1 MAGGEDV
8 RERFP
13 SLAPSW
19 SCSRLLQGGR
29 PGESVLSDTTR
40 IRDED
45 PAKSAG
51 ISPRTA
57 SRLAW
62 SLWAACVVLIAF
74 ALLLDFLTY
83 DATDITMTD
92 DRIQG
97 IAAPIGILSLVY
109 PTMGALIVSRLPR
122 NPIGWLFCGVGL
134 LYAIRRFAQ
143 AYAEY
148 TRYGNIAFP
157 LGDYAGWLASLLEF
171 TWQALAVVF
180 LLLLFPDGRLLSRR
194 WRIVAGIAICGAALS
209 ALYDA
214 FAPYHQ
220 GPFTPPYGNPFGVV
234 GVVGGLFTTYE
245 LFAASQ
251 SLGMALLLASSLAAL
266 FSLIL
271 RLRRTRGDER
281 QQLMWFLYAAVPA
294 VAGLPAVTLDGIV
307 SRFTTDVLFT
317 TVRVPWPWLSFFMDV
332 RYASLIALLV
342 LPLFTYIA
350 ILRHGLYDI
359 DRLVNRTLV
368 YGVLTACIAG
378 IYVLAV
384 GGIGT
389 VFEARG
395 NFGISLLAAV
405 LVAVLFQPLRG
416 RLQRGVDR
424 LMYGERDDPHAVTSR
439 LGRRL
444 EAAIE
449 PEAVLP
455 TVTETIAQAL
465 KLPYVAILLKEGEG
479 YQSAAA
485 YGSPTEESESLP
497 LVYQREEIGR
507 LLIAPRAPG
516 EEFSTTDRE
525 LLEDLARQA
534 EVAVHA
540 VRLTTD
546 LQRSRERLVA
556 TREEERRRLR
566 RDLHDGVG
574 PTLASLALRLDA
586 ARKLVR
592 RKPGD
597 AEELLSRLKDQTQD
611 TVGDVRRLVYGLR
624 PPALDDLG
632 LLAAVRQQAA
642 GHGFV
647 VNDGSPKDEAIERGR
662 AVFAL
667 EASGELLPLPAAV
680 EVAAYRIIQEAMTNV
695 ARHAHAR
702 TCRVRLSVDQTRS
715 VLELETTDDGVG
727 MPEDRRAGVGLSSMR
742 ERADE
747 LGGTLVVEPVPEGG
761 TRVLARLPVPVMEDP
776 AGERSQWNAPSA
788 S

>member
-1 MAGGEDV
+1 LSETPHT
-8 RERFP
+8 RE
-13 SLAPSW
+13 
-19 SCSRLLQGGR
+19 
-29 PGESVLSDTTR
+29 
-40 IRDED
+40 ID
-45 PAKSAG
+45 PAGKAG
-51 ISPRTA
+51 LGNHAP

-122 NPIGWLFCGVGL
+122 NPIGWIFCGVGL

-157 LGDYAGWLASLLEF
+157 LGDYAGWLASSLEY

-180 LLLLFPDGRLLSRR
+180 LMLLFPDGRLLSRR

-214 FAPYHQ
+214 FAPYYQ

-251 SLGMALLLASSLAAL
+251 SLGIALLLASSLAAL

-271 RLRRTRGDER
+271 RLRRARGDER

-294 VAGLPAVTLDGIV
+294 VAGLPAVMLGSIV
-307 SRFTTDVLFT
+307 FRFTTDLLLNST
-317 TVRVPWPWLSFFMDV
+317 YALAPWGSFFANV
-332 RYASLIALLV
+332 YYASLIALLV

-359 DRLVNRTLV
+359 DRLVNRTLL

-378 IYVLAV
+378 IYALMV

-395 NFGISLLAAV
+395 NLGISLLAAV
-405 LVAVLFQPLRG
+405 LVAVLFQPLRS
-416 RLQRGVDR
+416 RLQRGVNR

-449 PEAVLP
+449 PGAVLP

-465 KLPYVAILLKEGEG
+465 KLPYAAILLKENEG
-479 YQSAAA
+479 FRTAAA
-485 YGSPTEESESLP
+485 YGSPAGESDAWP

-507 LLIAPRAPG
+507 LVIAPRAPG
-516 EEFSTTDRE
+516 EEFSAADRR

-546 LQRSRERLVA
+546 LQRSREQLVA
-556 TREEERRRLR
+556 SREEERRRLR
-566 RDLHDGVG
+566 RDLHDGLG

-632 LLAAVRQQAA
+632 LLAAVRQQAES
-642 GHGFV
+642 HGFV
-647 VNDGSPKDEAIERGR
+647 AHDGSLTDEAIEKGTL
-662 AVFAL
+662 VFAL
-667 EASGELLPLPAAV
+667 EASGDLFPLPAAV

-702 TCRVRLSVDQTRS
+702 TCRVRLSVDPAGG
-715 VLELETTDDGVG
+715 VLALEVTDDGVG
-727 MPEDRRAGVGLSSMR
+727 MAEGRRAGVGLSSMR
-742 ERADE
+742 ERAEE
-747 LGGTLVVEPVPEGG
+747 LGGTLVVEPGSEGG

-776 AGERSQWNAPSA
+776 EGERSQWNAPSA

>member
-1 MAGGEDV
+1 MSETPHT
-8 RERFP
+8 RE
-13 SLAPSW
+13 
-19 SCSRLLQGGR
+19 
-29 PGESVLSDTTR
+29 
-40 IRDED
+40 ID
-45 PAKSAG
+45 PAGKAG
-51 ISPRTA
+51 LGNHAPT
-57 SRLAW
+57 RLAW

-122 NPIGWLFCGVGL
+122 NPIGWIFCGVGL

-157 LGDYAGWLASLLEF
+157 LGDYAGWLASSLEY

-180 LLLLFPDGRLLSRR
+180 LMLLFPDGRLLSRR

-214 FAPYHQ
+214 FAPYYQ

-251 SLGMALLLASSLAAL
+251 SLGIALLLASSLAAL
-266 FSLIL
+266 ISLIL
-271 RLRRTRGDER
+271 RLRRARGDER

-294 VAGLPAVTLDGIV
+294 VAVLPAVMLESIV
-307 SRFTTDVLFT
+307 FRFTTDLLLNT
-317 TVRVPWPWLSFFMDV
+317 TYVPSPWVSFFENV
-332 RYASLIALLV
+332 YYASLIALLV

-378 IYVLAV
+378 IYALMV

-395 NFGISLLAAV
+395 NLGISLLAAV
-405 LVAVLFQPLRG
+405 LVAVMFQPLRS
-416 RLQRGVDR
+416 RLQRGVNR
-424 LMYGERDDPHAVTSR
+424 LMYGERDEPYAVTSR

-449 PEAVLP
+449 PGAVLP

-465 KLPYVAILLKEGEG
+465 KLPYAAILLKENEG
-479 YQSAAA
+479 FRTAAA
-485 YGSPTEESESLP
+485 YGSPTGESDAWP

-507 LLIAPRAPG
+507 LVISPRAPG
-516 EEFSTTDRE
+516 EELSTADRR

-540 VRLTTD
+540 MRLTTD
-546 LQRSRERLVA
+546 LQRSREQLVA
-556 TREEERRRLR
+556 GREEERRRLR
-566 RDLHDGVG
+566 RDLHDGLG

-586 ARKLVR
+586 ARRLVR
-592 RKPGD
+592 RKPED
-597 AEELLSRLKDQTQD
+597 AEALLSRLKDQTQD
-611 TVGDVRRLVYGLR
+611 TVGEVRRLVYALR

-632 LLAAVRQQAA
+632 LLAAVGQQAA

-647 VNDGSPKDEAIERGR
+647 AHDGSPTDEAIEKGR
-662 AVFAL
+662 VVFAL
-667 EASGELLPLPAAV
+667 EASEDLLPLPAAV

-695 ARHAHAR
+695 ARHARAR
-702 TCRVRLSVDQTRS
+702 TCRVRLSFDQIGS
-715 VLELETTDDGVG
+715 ILELETTDDGVG

-742 ERADE
+742 ERVEE
-747 LGGTLVVEPVPEGG
+747 LGGALVVEPGSEGG

-776 AGERSQWNAPSA
+776 EGERSQWNAPSA

>member
-1 MAGGEDV
+1 LSETPHT
-8 RERFP
+8 RE
-13 SLAPSW
+13 
-19 SCSRLLQGGR
+19 
-29 PGESVLSDTTR
+29 
-40 IRDED
+40 ID
-45 PAKSAG
+45 PAGKAG
-51 ISPRTA
+51 LGNHAPT
-57 SRLAW
+57 RLAW
-62 SLWAACVVLIAF
+62 SLWAVCVVLIAL
-74 ALLLDFLTY
+74 ALLLDFITY

-134 LYAIRRFAQ
+134 LYAIRRFTW

-157 LGDYAGWLASLLEF
+157 LGDYAGWLSSSLEY
-171 TWQALAVVF
+171 TGQALAVVF
-180 LLLLFPDGRLLSRR
+180 LMLLFPDGRLLSRR
-194 WRIVAGIAICGAALS
+194 WRVVVVIAICGAALS

-214 FAPYHQ
+214 FAPYY
-220 GPFTPPYGNPFGVV
+220 GNPLTPPYGNPFGVV
-234 GVVGGLFTTYE
+234 GVIGGLFTTYE
-245 LFAASQ
+245 LFAVSE

-271 RLRRTRGDER
+271 RLRRARGDER

-294 VAGLPAVTLDGIV
+294 VAGLSAVTLERIV
-307 SRFTTDVLFT
+307 FRFTTDLLFNT
-317 TVRVPWPWLSFFMDV
+317 IRVPSPWLSFSMDV
-332 RYASLIALLV
+332 YYASLIALLV

-368 YGVLTACIAG
+368 YGALTASIAG
-378 IYVLAV
+378 IYVLMV

-395 NFGISLLAAV
+395 NLEISLLAAV

-416 RLQRGVDR
+416 RLQRGVNR
-424 LMYGERDDPHAVTSR
+424 LMYGERDDPYAVTSR

-444 EAAIE
+444 EATIE

-465 KLPYVAILLKEGEG
+465 KLPYAAILLKEGEG
-479 YQSAAA
+479 YRSAAA

-507 LLIAPRAPG
+507 LVIAPRAPG
-516 EEFSTTDRE
+516 EEFSAADRR

-546 LQRSRERLVA
+546 LQRSREQLVA
-556 TREEERRRLR
+556 SREEERRRLR
-566 RDLHDGVG
+566 RDLHDGLG

-632 LLAAVRQQAA
+632 LLAAVRQQAE

-647 VNDGSPKDEAIERGR
+647 AHDALPTDEVIEKGR
-662 AVFAL
+662 VVFAL
-667 EASGELLPLPAAV
+667 DASEDLFPLPAAV

-695 ARHAHAR
+695 ARHARAR
-702 TCRVRLSVDQTRS
+702 TCRVRFSVDRAGG
-715 VLELETTDDGVG
+715 VLELEVTDDGVG

-742 ERADE
+742 ERAEE
-747 LGGTLVVEPVPEGG
+747 LGGTLVVEPGPEGG

-776 AGERSQWNAPSA
+776 EGERSQWSAPSA

>member
-1 MAGGEDV
+1 MA
-8 RERFP
+8 RFGVP
-13 SLAPSW
+13 FALP
-19 SCSRLLQGGR
+19 QGRR
-29 PGESVLSDTTR
+29 PGEPDLSETTHTR
-40 IRDED
+40 EID

-122 NPIGWLFCGVGL
+122 NPIGWIFCGVGL

-143 AYAEY
+143 AYTEY

-157 LGDYAGWLASLLEF
+157 LGDYAGWLASSLEY

-180 LLLLFPDGRLLSRR
+180 LMLLFPDGRLLSRR

-209 ALYDA
+209 TLYDA
-214 FAPYHQ
+214 FAPYYQ

-251 SLGMALLLASSLAAL
+251 SLGIALLLASSLAAL

-271 RLRRTRGDER
+271 RLRRARGDER

-294 VAGLPAVTLDGIV
+294 VASLPAVMLGSIV
-307 SRFTTDVLFT
+307 FRFTTDLFLNST
-317 TVRVPWPWLSFFMDV
+317 YALAPWGSFFANV
-332 RYASLIALLV
+332 QYISLIALLV

-350 ILRHGLYDI
+350 ILRHGLYDV
-359 DRLVNRTLV
+359 DRLINRTIV
-368 YGVLTACIAG
+368 YGTLTAGLAG
-378 IYVLAV
+378 IYLLAV
-384 GGIGT
+384 AGLDTLFQAWSNLG
-389 VFEARG
+389 VSF
-395 NFGISLLAAV
+395 LATV
-405 LVAVLFQPLRG
+405 LVAILVQPLRG
-416 RLQRGVDR
+416 RLQRGVNR
-424 LMYGERDDPHAVTSR
+424 LMYGQRDDPYAVTSR

-479 YQSAAA
+479 YRSAAA
-485 YGSPTEESESLP
+485 YGSPTGESESLP

-516 EEFSTTDRE
+516 EEFSTTDRR

-540 VRLTTD
+540 VRLTAD
-546 LQRSRERLVA
+546 LQSSRERLVT

-566 RDLHDGVG
+566 RDLHDGIG
-574 PTLASLALRLDA
+574 PALTGLALQLHA

-592 RKPGD
+592 PSPED
-597 AEELLSRLKDQTQD
+597 AEVTLARLEQRTEEALSEM
-611 TVGDVRRLVYGLR
+611 RRLVYGLR

-667 EASGELLPLPAAV
+667 EASGDFCP
-680 EVAAYRIIQEAMTNV
+680 
-695 ARHAHAR
+695 
-702 TCRVRLSVDQTRS
+702 CRPPSRWRPTASS
-715 VLELETTDDGVG
+715 
-727 MPEDRRAGVGLSSMR
+727 RR
-742 ERADE
+742 
-747 LGGTLVVEPVPEGG
+747 P
-761 TRVLARLPVPVMEDP
+761 
-776 AGERSQWNAPSA
+776 
-788 S
+788 

>member
-1 MAGGEDV
+1 LSETPHT
-8 RERFP
+8 RE
-13 SLAPSW
+13 
-19 SCSRLLQGGR
+19 
-29 PGESVLSDTTR
+29 
-40 IRDED
+40 ID
-45 PAKSAG
+45 PAGKAG
-51 ISPRTA
+51 LGNLAAT
-57 SRLAW
+57 RLAW

-122 NPIGWLFCGVGL
+122 NPIGWIFCGVGL

-148 TRYGNIAFP
+148 TRFGNIAFP
-157 LGDYAGWLASLLEF
+157 LGDYAGWLASSLEY

-180 LLLLFPDGRLLSRR
+180 LMLLFPDGRLLSRR

-214 FAPYHQ
+214 FAPYYQ

-251 SLGMALLLASSLAAL
+251 SLGIALLMASSLAAL

-271 RLRRTRGDER
+271 RLRRARGDER

-294 VAGLPAVTLDGIV
+294 VAGLPAVMLGSIV
-307 SRFTTDVLFT
+307 FRFTTDLLLNST
-317 TVRVPWPWLSFFMDV
+317 YALAPWGSFFANV
-332 RYASLIALLV
+332 YYASLIALLV

-378 IYVLAV
+378 IYVLIV

-395 NFGISLLAAV
+395 NLGISLLAAV
-405 LVAVLFQPLRG
+405 LVAVMFQPLRS
-416 RLQRGVDR
+416 RLQRGVNR

-449 PEAVLP
+449 PGAVLP

-465 KLPYVAILLKEGEG
+465 KLPYAAILLKENEG
-479 YQSAAA
+479 FRTAAA
-485 YGSPTEESESLP
+485 YGSPTGESDAWP

-507 LLIAPRAPG
+507 LVIAPRAPG
-516 EEFSTTDRE
+516 EEFSAADRT

-546 LQRSRERLVA
+546 LQRSREQLVA
-556 TREEERRRLR
+556 SREEERRRLR
-566 RDLHDGVG
+566 RDLHDGLG

-647 VNDGSPKDEAIERGR
+647 ANDGSPTDGATEKGR
-662 AVFAL
+662 VVFAL
-667 EASGELLPLPAAV
+667 EASEDLLPLPAAV
-680 EVAAYRIIQEAMTNV
+680 EVAVYRIIQEAMTNV

-702 TCRVRLSVDQTRS
+702 ICRVRFSVDQTGS

-727 MPEDRRAGVGLSSMR
+727 MPGDRRAGVGLSSMR
-742 ERADE
+742 ERAEE
-747 LGGTLVVEPVPEGG
+747 LGGTLVVEPGPEGG
-761 TRVLARLPVPVMEDP
+761 TRVLARLPVPVMEDTE
-776 AGERSQWNAPSA
+776 GERSQWNAPSA

>member
-1 MAGGEDV
+1 LSETPHT
-8 RERFP
+8 RE
-13 SLAPSW
+13 
-19 SCSRLLQGGR
+19 
-29 PGESVLSDTTR
+29 
-40 IRDED
+40 ID
-45 PAKSAG
+45 PAGKAG
-51 ISPRTA
+51 LGNHAAT
-57 SRLAW
+57 RLAW
-62 SLWAACVVLIAF
+62 SLWAACVVLIAL

-97 IAAPIGILSLVY
+97 ITAPIGILSLVY

-171 TWQALAVVF
+171 TGQALAVVF
-180 LLLLFPDGRLLSRR
+180 LMLLFPDGRLLSRR
-194 WRIVAGIAICGAALS
+194 WRIVVGIAICGAALS

-234 GVVGGLFTTYE
+234 GVIGGLFTTYE
-245 LFAASQ
+245 LFAASY
-251 SLGMALLLASSLAAL
+251 SLGMTLLLASSLAAL

-271 RLRRTRGDER
+271 RLRRARGDER

-294 VAGLPAVTLDGIV
+294 VAGLSAVTLEGIV
-307 SRFTTDVLFT
+307 FRFTTDLLFNT
-317 TVRVPWPWLSFFMDV
+317 IRVPSPWLSFSMDV
-332 RYASLIALLV
+332 YYASLIALLV

-359 DRLVNRTLV
+359 DRLINRTLV
-368 YGVLTACIAG
+368 YGALTTCIAG
-378 IYVLAV
+378 IYVLMV

-389 VFEARG
+389 AFEARG

-405 LVAVLFQPLRG
+405 LVAVLVQPLRS

-424 LMYGERDDPHAVTSR
+424 LMYGERDDPYAVTSR

-479 YQSAAA
+479 YRSAAA
-485 YGSPTEESESLP
+485 YGSATEESESLP

-507 LLIAPRAPG
+507 LLISPRAPG
-516 EEFSTTDRE
+516 EEFSTADRM

-574 PTLASLALRLDA
+574 PTLTGLALQLNA
-586 ARKLVR
+586 ARKMVVR
-592 RKPGD
+592 
-597 AEELLSRLKDQTQD
+597 DQTQD
-611 TVGDVRRLVYGLR
+611 AAETLARLEERTEETIDEMRRLIYGLR

-632 LLAAVRQQAA
+632 LIASIRQQAQS
-642 GHGFV
+642 HGMVDYPVGTGTHERPDNRPRFSV
-647 VNDGSPKDEAIERGR
+647 EAPE
-662 AVFAL
+662 
-667 EASGELLPLPAAV
+667 ELPPLPAAV
-680 EVAAYRIIQEAMTNV
+680 EVACYRIVQEAITNV
-695 ARHAHAR
+695 ARHAQAGI
-702 TCRVRLSVDQTRS
+702 CRVNIAVDS
-715 VLELETTDDGVG
+715 GAGVLEVEITDDGVG
-727 MPEDRRAGVGLSSMR
+727 IPGDRVAGVGLSSMR
-742 ERADE
+742 ERAEE
-747 LGGTLVVEPVPEGG
+747 LGGTLVIGPMPEGG
-761 TRVLARLPVPVMEDP
+761 THVSARLPLHQTT
-776 AGERSQWNAPSA
+776 ERPKGATSWSPSSA

>member
-1 MAGGEDV
+1 LSETPHT
-8 RERFP
+8 RE
-13 SLAPSW
+13 
-19 SCSRLLQGGR
+19 
-29 PGESVLSDTTR
+29 
-40 IRDED
+40 ID
-45 PAKSAG
+45 PAGKAG
-51 ISPRTA
+51 LGNHTP

-122 NPIGWLFCGVGL
+122 NPIGWIFCGVGL

-157 LGDYAGWLASLLEF
+157 LGDYAGWLASSLEY
-171 TWQALAVVF
+171 TWQAFAVVF
-180 LLLLFPDGRLLSRR
+180 LMLLFPDGRLLSRR

-214 FAPYHQ
+214 FAPYYQ

-251 SLGMALLLASSLAAL
+251 SLGIALLLASSLAAL

-271 RLRRTRGDER
+271 RLRRARGDER

-294 VAGLPAVTLDGIV
+294 VAGLPAVMFGSIV
-307 SRFTTDVLFT
+307 FRFTTDLLLNT
-317 TVRVPWPWLSFFMDV
+317 TYALSPWGSFFANV
-332 RYASLIALLV
+332 YYASLIALLV

-368 YGVLTACIAG
+368 YGALTACIAG
-378 IYVLAV
+378 IYALAV

-395 NFGISLLAAV
+395 NLGISLLAAV
-405 LVAVLFQPLRG
+405 LVAVLFQPLRS
-416 RLQRGVDR
+416 RLQRGVNR
-424 LMYGERDDPHAVTSR
+424 LMYGERDEPYAVTSR

-449 PEAVLP
+449 PGAVLP

-465 KLPYVAILLKEGEG
+465 KLPYAAILLKENEG
-479 YQSAAA
+479 FRTAAA
-485 YGSPTEESESLP
+485 YGSPTGESDAWP

-507 LLIAPRAPG
+507 LVIAPRAPG
-516 EEFSTTDRE
+516 EEFSAADRT

-546 LQRSRERLVA
+546 LQRSREQLVA
-556 TREEERRRLR
+556 GREEERRRLR
-566 RDLHDGVG
+566 RDLHDGLG

-592 RKPGD
+592 REPED

-647 VNDGSPKDEAIERGR
+647 ANDGSPTDGAVEKGR
-662 AVFAL
+662 VVFAL
-667 EASGELLPLPAAV
+667 EASEDLLPLPAAV

-702 TCRVRLSVDQTRS
+702 TCRVRLSVDQTGS

-742 ERADE
+742 ERAEE
-747 LGGTLVVEPVPEGG
+747 LGGTLVVEPGPEGG
-761 TRVLARLPVPVMEDP
+761 TRVLARLPVPVMEDTK
-776 AGERSQWNAPSA
+776 GERSQWNAPSA